1 MKNFEKNT
9 NRRSNSVIYF
19 QIGLVAS
26 LFLAYLFIELEV
38 PDRTNPVEPGYK
50 VVDITEEPMTEKFR
64 VESKPVVQVIQ
75 PKIIKPILTFKPIED
90 TKPDPVDDTK
100 LTTPDDIL
108 TPIATVQVV
117 AKQPIIETPAKPE
130 VYDINTI
137 EEKPTFFACQ
147 GLKGSAKDACFN
159 EQMKKF
165 ITQNF
170 KYPTKA
176 LENETEGKILVQFI
190 IDNKGNVSDVKPL
203 MVRNPNN
210 SDLEKE
216 ALRIIGKLPKMRPG
230 KQGNEA
236 VNVRYTIP
244 ISFKLPN

>member
-1 MKNFEKNT
+1 MKNFEKNA

-26 LFLAYLFIELEV
+26 LFLAYLFIELKLPDNETEV
-38 PDRTNPVEPGYK
+38 IGVPK

-64 VESKPVVQVIQ
+64 VESKPVVQIIK
-75 PKIIKPILTFKPIED
+75 PKIILHVLTFKPIED
-90 TKPDPVDDTK
+90 TKPDPVNDTK
-100 LTTPDDIL
+100 LTAADDIL
-108 TPIATVQVV
+108 TPIATVHVV
-117 AKQPIIETPAKPE
+117 TTAPTVETPAKPE
-130 VYDINTI
+130 VYEKDAI
-137 EEKPTFFACQ
+137 EEKPTFFACE
-147 GLKGSAKDACFN
+147 GLKGAAKDACFN

-165 ITQNF
+165 ITKNF

-176 LENETEGKILVQFI
+176 LENEIEGRILVEFI
-190 IDNKGNVSDVKPL
+190 IDSNGNVYAVKPL

-210 SDLEKE
+210 PDLEKE
-216 ALRIIGKLPKMRPG
+216 ALRIIGKLPKMKPG
-230 KQGNEA
+230 RQGKEA

>member
-1 MKNFEKNT
+1 MKNFEKNA

-26 LFLAYLFIELEV
+26 LFLAYLFIELKLPDNESEV
-38 PDRTNPVEPGYK
+38 IGIPK

-64 VESKPVVQVIQ
+64 VEPKAVVQLVK
-75 PKIIKPILTFKPIED
+75 PKIIQPILIFKPIED

-100 LTTPDDIL
+100 LTAPDDIL
-108 TPIATVQVV
+108 TPITTVHVV
-117 AKQPIIETPAKPE
+117 NTSPTIETPAKPE
-130 VYDINTI
+130 VYEKDAI

-147 GLKGSAKDACFN
+147 GLKGAAKDACFN

-165 ITQNF
+165 LLQNL
-170 KYPTKA
+170 KYPAKA
-176 LENETEGKILVQFI
+176 QNNDVEGRILVEFI
-190 IDNKGNVSDVKPL
+190 IDSGGNVTSVKP
-203 MVRNPNN
+203 MTVRNANN
-210 SDLEKE
+210 PDLEKE
-216 ALRIIGKLPKMRPG
+216 ALRVIGKLPKMKPG